1 MSQQYNKV
9 IKRHR
14 RKAYVKRKK
23 GKAKE
28 RRVAREAVLAAQK
41 SSAPAPAP
49 EPPPAAPESSPTP
62 SEPPAAPEP
71 PPAPPTTAA

>member
-41 SSAPAPAP
+41 SSAPAP